1 MSLPYENA
9 TSGGAALSEIQKV
22 LTKFGCARFGT
33 MTDVEKGELVVQ
45 FTYRGRDVTA
55 TASYRGYA
63 AAWMKEHPYN
73 GSRMRRT
80 RVEHERLA
88 LKQAEISVCSVL
100 RDWIKG
106 QVVATDGGKWPKAVE
121 TTRFGHYALMSTHNA
136 WQVWQ
141 ARARIEVERY
151 DELERQIASLY
162 DAQDEQGRR

>member
-9 TSGGAALSEIQKV
+9 TSGGAALAEIQKV

-106 QVVATDGGKWPKAVE
+106 QVVAIETGILTFEGAFLGQILLSSGQTVLQAVAASEMLPALEGPK
-121 TTRFGHYALMSTHNA
+121 
-136 WQVWQ
+136 
-141 ARARIEVERY
+141 
-151 DELERQIASLY
+151 
-162 DAQDEQGRR
+162 